1 MQHRMKQY
9 QCDQCDFMAS
19 KLRRLKQH
27 KVSAQEAES
36 LFLCG
41 NCGYRALSPHIL
53 KVHQSSKHDGVE
65 CRCPMCDCTTNWS
78 ADLTTHRRK
87 KHMQP
92 WAISTEPQETCRS
105 SYSGGESLNV
115 CRERPNRGGGRGVS
129 KGGEKPNCFF
139 SKSISQGVFRSILGP
154 PKHVLH
160 LVYLVW
166 RPICIY
172 SCF

>member
-19 KLRRLKQH
+19 KLRMLKQH
-27 KVSAQEAES
+27 IVSAQEAES

-65 CRCPMCDCTTNWS
+65 CRCLMCDCTTNWS

-115 CRERPNRGGGRGVS
+115 KVARRPQILGERRPVS
-129 KGGEKPNCFF
+129 KNNKIIKRIDFEMGPSVKFVSPNKGLISKKKIGGQFF
-139 SKSISQGVFRSILGP
+139 SSGK
-154 PKHVLH
+154 
-160 LVYLVW
+160 
-166 RPICIY
+166 
-172 SCF
+172 